1 MELTIKTYILQG
13 FDEEQAQ
20 RIESII
26 QYLSNKNGL
35 QNQTQILKKLPQSL
49 EANDYVVIF
58 TDELSAGMLTRDKD
72 NQKFFADKNYRN
84 NQLLIIID
92 DVSTDSLPAYMHH
105 LPVFALSNYNE
116 SWEQESLEPE
126 NQEFTKSNLVESLND
141 VIQFIKRSKQ
151 APKSDRPTVFIGP
164 FDDNTTYEY
173 QKLTREL
180 LYRHYNIVPEI
191 ANPTAKELIE
201 NPEYLKQL
209 LQKADLAIHFIGHKS
224 LLDYPE
230 KESAAMKINAFAAD
244 FCKTNEGAGFS
255 RTIYIPSQADDAP
268 EMLELKISQFKSN
281 ANSLTHAELVQTPI
295 EKFKEIILEKIAE
308 IASPLTQKNIDVTTE
323 TDVYFIYPPGAEQM
337 ASEYFQ
343 WFEKHQVNFKTSQVD
358 LDQLAL
364 LHYHQNQ
371 LAKCNKVI
379 IYHTD
384 NPNWFDQKV
393 SDLIKSPGWGRNK
406 PFEWIAICGN
416 NNYSHKTLQMLK
428 NQNIQLIENSGS
440 PNKEKLKE
448 LFRK

>member
-1 MELTIKTYILQG
+1 MDITIRTYVLQV

-20 RIESII
+20 RIKNIV
-26 QYLSNKNGL
+26 QYLSKKNGL
-35 QNQTQILKKLPQSL
+35 QNQTQILKKLPLSL
-49 EANDYVVIF
+49 EPDDYLILF

-72 NQKFFADKNYRN
+72 NQKFFIDKKFRN
-84 NQLLIIID
+84 NQVLVILD
-92 DVSTDSLPAYMHH
+92 DVSTDSLPAYLHQ
-105 LPVFALSNYNE
+105 LPIFALSNYNE
-116 SWEQESLEPE
+116 SWENELLDTETQGIA
-126 NQEFTKSNLVESLND
+126 KSNLIESLND
-141 VIQFIKRSKQ
+141 VIQFIKRTKQ
-151 APKSDRPTVFIGP
+151 ASNPDRPTVFIGP

-180 LYRHYNIVPEI
+180 LCRHYNIVPEI

-224 LLDYPE
+224 LLDFPE
-230 KESAAMKINAFAAD
+230 KVSAALQINSITAD
-244 FCKTNEGAGFS
+244 FCKTSDGTSLN
-255 RTIYIPSQADDAP
+255 RTVYIPSQTDDSP

-281 ANSLTHAELVQTPI
+281 AHSLTHAELVQTPI
-295 EKFKEIILEKIAE
+295 EKFKEIILEKITE
-308 IASPLTQKNIDVTTE
+308 IDAPLSQKNVEAFSE

-337 ASEYFQ
+337 VSEYFN

-371 LAKCNKVI
+371 LTRCNKVI

-384 NPNWFDQKV
+384 NPNWFEQKV
-393 SDLIKSPGWGRNK
+393 SDLIKSPGWGRNR
-406 PFEWIAICGN
+406 PFDWIAICGN
-416 NNYSHKTLQMLK
+416 NNYSQKTLQMLK
-428 NQNIQLIENSGS
+428 NQNIQLIEESGS
-440 PNKEKLKE
+440 LNKEKLKE
-448 LFRK
+448 LFSK